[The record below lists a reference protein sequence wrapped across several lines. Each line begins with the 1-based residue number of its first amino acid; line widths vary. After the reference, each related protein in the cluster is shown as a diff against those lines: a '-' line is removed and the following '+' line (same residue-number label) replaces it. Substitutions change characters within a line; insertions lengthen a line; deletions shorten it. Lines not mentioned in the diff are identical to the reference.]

1 MLCKLIV
8 VFKGSVDVDKETIG
22 ARLSFFTL
30 LLMLAS
36 DLFTAVV
43 IDSLKIFETMVEYI
57 FVLVVVA
64 FDIEVFI
71 LSVNVVFTFNAKLE
85 SIGND
90 ISKLVILLPDG
101 KICIDLLCTIAK
113 DEGNIFT
120 VLTIEGVAIKLGTKR
135 VLLDAL
141 STNVLLVITGLN
153 NVKTV

>member
-101 KICIDLLCTIAK
+101 KICIDLL
-113 DEGNIFT
+113 
-120 VLTIEGVAIKLGTKR
+120 
-135 VLLDAL
+135 
-141 STNVLLVITGLN
+141 
-153 NVKTV
+153 